1 MPRLSAIIIVK
12 NEAKNIAA
20 CLDAL
25 AFCDERVVV
34 DSGSTDDTMALA
46 MSKGARVVA
55 HEWKGYG
62 PQKNIALSLAQSEW
76 VLSIDADE
84 RVSPEL
90 AREIQSTIAAPQHD
104 GYEIRRVSSFL
115 GREMGQRFPDRVL
128 RLFRHGKARFS
139 DDLVHE
145 RVICDG
151 TVGRIE
157 TPLQHDAVARL
168 EQAIDRID
176 RYSTASAQM
185 LLESGR
191 RVSFMSGIGHGLW
204 TFLRVYVLRL
214 GFLDGKEGF
223 LLAVAN
229 AEGSYYRYMKAWLAR
244 RTL

>member
-12 NEAKNIAA
+12 NEAANIAA

-25 AFCDERVVV
+25 AFCDEQVVV
-34 DSGSTDDTMALA
+34 DSGSTDDTVALA
-46 MSKGARVVA
+46 KGKGARVA
-55 HEWKGYG
+55 SHEWSGYG
-62 PQKNIALSLAQSEW
+62 PQKNVALSLAEGDW

-84 RVSPEL
+84 RVSPAL
-90 AREIQSTIAAPQHD
+90 AREIRSLIAAPKCE
-104 GYEIRRVSSFL
+104 GYEIRRVSTFL
-115 GREMGQRFPDRVL
+115 GREMGARFPDYVL
-128 RLFRHGKARFS
+128 RLFQRRKARFS

-151 TVGRIE
+151 PVGRID
-157 TPLQHDAVARL
+157 TPLQHDAVTRL

-185 LLESGR
+185 LLNSGR
-191 RVSFMSGIGHGLW
+191 RVTFMSGISHGLW
-204 TFLRVYVLRL
+204 TFIRVYVLRL

-229 AEGSYYRYMKAWLAR
+229 AEGSYYRYMKAWLAGR
-244 RTL
+244 AS

>member
-12 NEAKNIAA
+12 NEAANIGA

-25 AFCDERVVV
+25 AFCDERIVV
-34 DSGSTDDTMALA
+34 DGGSTDDTMAIA
-46 MSKGARVVA
+46 AAKGARVVA
-55 HEWKGYG
+55 HEWKGFG
-62 PQKNIALSLAQSEW
+62 PQKNAALALAQGEW

-84 RVSPEL
+84 RVSPRL
-90 AREIQSTIAAPQHD
+90 ARAIEAAIASSRHD
-104 GYEIRRVSSFL
+104 GYELRRISSFL
-115 GREMGQRFPDRVL
+115 GRDMGRRFPDHVL
-128 RLFRHGKARFS
+128 RLFRRGKARFS

-145 RVICDG
+145 RVICEG
-151 TVGRIE
+151 SIGRIE
-157 TPLQHDAVARL
+157 EPLQHDAVTRL

-176 RYSTASAQM
+176 RYSTAGAQM
-185 LLESGR
+185 LIASNR

-204 TFLRVYVLRL
+204 TFIRVYLLRL

-244 RTL
+244 RSP